1 MDVKV
6 IALGGALLFS
16 AATYT
21 GCKSEAEKI
30 EEAQTRI
37 QIENL
42 KTSAKYADYRTY
54 CLTVGAIQRNP
65 LNYKQELAIWQY
77 TDSIAKDIKNQCEEI
92 AKETRGDIIAENR
105 KLSLYT
111 NDRFTTDSAAIYT
124 RIKNLLKH

>member
-1 MDVKV
+1 MNVKA

-16 AATYT
+16 AAAYT

-65 LNYKQELAIWQY
+65 LNFKQELAIWQY
-77 TDSIAKDIKNQCEEI
+77 TDSIAKDIKNKCQKI
-92 AKETRGDIIAENR
+92 AKETSGDIIAESR
-105 KLSLYT
+105 KVSLYT
-111 NDRFTTDSAAIYT
+111 TKRLPTDSVAIYT
-124 RIKNLLKH
+124 KIRMLKH